1 MHCASCGHAT
11 PADARFCPQCGSSC
25 APAAPPEERRVVT
38 VVFCDLVGSTA
49 LSGALDPETLR
60 SVTLDYF
67 EAMRGCVEDFGGTVE
82 KFIGDAV
89 MAVFGVPVLHEDDA
103 RRALGAALAM
113 LAAVEELNTG
123 LRASLGVRLQVRIGV
138 NTGPVVTSSDV
149 STRQKLVSG
158 ETVNVAARLEQNA
171 GRGEILVGEPT
182 LLAAGSAAR
191 VEPVG
196 PLRVKGKEDPVT
208 AHRLLAVEEDDPER
222 LRRFDVPYVGRARE
236 RAELGLALDGVAAD
250 ESAQLVTLYGEAG
263 LGKTRL
269 LREWHARLGTPVAFG
284 AGRCRPYGDHGSL
297 APLAEAVR
305 QLLDG
310 PMSPACTAERAEVR
324 GATAVL
330 EAGLLRDGT
339 PSPSVEDTC
348 SALVALLA
356 ALARARPVV
365 LVVDDCHWAGE
376 LLLDVLDRLVEE
388 LDLSAVLFLCA
399 ARLDLLDR
407 RPGWGS
413 GRPRSRSLMLSGLP
427 PEESEALAAV
437 LTEVSAHRSV
447 VPARAVEAAGGNPFY
462 LEQLI
467 ASADGPVPGPD
478 GDASLPPSLQALLA
492 ARVDALDRPER
503 AVLDLASVLGR
514 DFTADELGAL
524 AAADGTEPGGEAE
537 EVRPGDTA
545 AADGGSVRRSL
556 ARLSRRR
563 LVHPLRRP
571 ASDERPY
578 RFSSGLVQEVT
589 YRSLAKRARARHHEQ
604 AAALLTARRAGDARV
619 ADHLRHAYRYR
630 VELGLRDEHTET
642 LRHRAAELLT
652 RSGALALARADLARA
667 GALLQGALDLLTEG
681 EDGWTRAALPLAE
694 VRLATGRSEEGLDLL
709 RAVPD
714 RPCAPVEAAH
724 ARLAL
729 AVATAA
735 PGEVVAAAEETLPVF
750 ESAGDHLGQTRAR
763 VRIAQELQL
772 QGRHGQAERQLTRA
786 LRHAELTRAEP
797 ERAVVLGAI
806 GVSLWRGPEPVD
818 TAVARC
824 RELLAAHGGPRP
836 TVRLTLGCP
845 LAVLLALGEDWT
857 GARSC
862 LADVRRLAE
871 GLHYAESTVVV
882 PLFAAAVESLAGRP
896 LEAAAL
902 FARAAA
908 AARRLGADALLG
920 AVRRESARLLLD
932 GGDAPGAAGHLPAER
947 AGGTPGPLPRADA
960 ADLDGL
966 RARLA
971 AAAGRAREAARL
983 AERARAAAEETD
995 SPVVRA
1001 TAALD
1006 RALVFQELGEWAQ
1019 AARAADRARTLFRA
1033 KGHLPGVRRA
1043 EELRARAAAHGAEVA
1058 R

>member
-1 MHCASCGHAT
+1 MHCASCGHPT
-11 PADARFCPQCGSSC
+11 PADARFCPRCGSSC
-25 APAAPPEERRVVT
+25 APTAPPEERRVVT

-60 SVTLDYF
+60 AVTLDYF
-67 EAMRGCVEDFGGTVE
+67 EAVRGCVEDFGGTVE

-89 MAVFGVPVLHEDDA
+89 MAVFGIPVIHEDDA

-123 LRASLGVRLQVRIGV
+123 LNASLGVRLQVRIGV

-191 VEPVG
+191 VAPVG

-263 LGKTRL
+263 VGKTRL
-269 LREWHARLGTPVAFG
+269 LREWHAGLDTPVAFG

-365 LVVDDCHWAGE
+365 LVIDDCHWAGE
-376 LLLDVLDRLVEE
+376 LLMDVLDRLVEE
-388 LDLSAVLFLCA
+388 LDLSAVLLLCA

-437 LTEVSAHRSV
+437 LTEVSAHRSA

-467 ASADGPVPGPD
+467 ATADGPGPD

-492 ARVDALDRPER
+492 ARVDALERPER

-524 AAADGTEPGGEAE
+524 AAAEGAEPGREAR
-537 EVRPGDTA
+537 EVRPEGTA
-545 AADGGSVRRSL
+545 AADDGSVRPAL
-556 ARLSRRR
+556 TRLSRRR
-563 LVHPLRRP
+563 LVQPLRRP
-571 ASDERPY
+571 AAEDRPY

-667 GALLQGALDLLTEG
+667 GVLLQGALDLLTEG

-714 RPCAPVEAAH
+714 RGCAPVEAAH

-729 AVATAA
+729 AVATAP

-772 QGRHGQAERQLTRA
+772 QGRHGRADGQLTRA

-806 GVSLWRGPEPVD
+806 GISLWRGPEPVD

-824 RELLAAHGGPRP
+824 RDLLAAHGGPRP

-845 LAVLLALGEDWT
+845 LAVLLALGEDWS

-862 LADVRRLAE
+862 LDDVRRLAE
-871 GLHYAESTVVV
+871 GLHYAESSVVV
-882 PLFAAAVESLAGRP
+882 PLFAASVESLAGRP

-920 AVRRESARLLLD
+920 AARRESARLLLD
-932 GGDAPGAAGHLPAER
+932 GGDAPGAAGHLPSER
-947 AGGTPGPLPRADA
+947 AGGTTGPLPRADA

-971 AAAGRAREAARL
+971 VAAGRSGEAARL

-1006 RALVFQELGEWAQ
+1006 AALVFGELGDW
-1019 AARAADRARTLFRA
+1019 ARAAHAAGRARALFRA
-1033 KGHLPGVRRA
+1033 KGHLPGARRA
-1043 EELRARAAAHGAEVA
+1043 EELRARAAARGAEVA

>member
-1 MHCASCGHAT
+1 MHCASCGRTA
-11 PADARFCPQCGSSC
+11 PADARFCPHCGSSC

-49 LSGALDPETLR
+49 LSGALDPEALR

-67 EAMRGCVEDFGGTVE
+67 EAMRSCVEEFGGTVE

-89 MAVFGVPVLHEDDA
+89 MAVFGIPALHEDDA
-103 RRALGAALAM
+103 RRALGAASAM
-113 LAAVEELNTG
+113 LRAVEELDSG
-123 LRASLGVRLQVRIGV
+123 LRTSLGVRLQVRIGV

-171 GRGEILVGEPT
+171 GPGEILVGEPT

-208 AHRLLAVEEDDPER
+208 AHRLLAVEGDDPER

-236 RAELGLALDGVAAD
+236 LTELGLALDGVAAE

-263 LGKTRL
+263 VGKTRL
-269 LREWHARLGTPVAFG
+269 LREWHARLAAPVAFG

-305 QLLDG
+305 RLLGG
-310 PMSPACTAERAEVR
+310 PTPPARTAEGAEVR
-324 GATAVL
+324 RATAVL
-330 EAGLLRDGT
+330 ETGLLRDGT

-348 SALVALLA
+348 SALVTLLA

-365 LVVDDCHWAGE
+365 LAVDDCHWAGE

-413 GRPRSRSLMLSGLP
+413 GRPRSRSLMLTGLP
-427 PEESEALAAV
+427 PGESMALAAV
-437 LTEVSAHRSV
+437 LAEVGAHRSA

-467 ASADGPVPGPD
+467 AAGEGPGPD

-492 ARVDALDRPER
+492 ARIDALDRPER

-514 DFTADELGAL
+514 DFTAGELGEL
-524 AAADGTEPGGEAE
+524 AAAGGAEPGRA
-537 EVRPGDTA
+537 PGQARQGDP
-545 AADGGSVRRSL
+545 AADGGGVRPALS
-556 ARLSRRR
+556 RLSRRR
-563 LVHPLRRP
+563 LVQPLRRP
-571 ASDERPY
+571 SSEEHPY

-589 YRSLAKRARARHHEQ
+589 YRSLAKRARARLHEQ
-604 AAALLTARRAGDARV
+604 VAALLTVRQAGDARV
-619 ADHLRHAYRYR
+619 ADHLRRAHRYR
-630 VELGLRDEHTET
+630 VELGLRDPHTES
-642 LRHRAAELLT
+642 LRRRAAELLT
-652 RSGALALARADLARA
+652 RSGALAVARADLARA
-667 GALLQGALDLLTEG
+667 AVLLQGVMDLLTER
-681 EDGWTRAALPLAE
+681 EEGWTGAALPLAE
-694 VRLATGRSEEGLDLL
+694 VRLATGRSDEGIGLL
-709 RAVPD
+709 RAVED
-714 RPCAPVEAAH
+714 RSCAPVEAAH

-729 AVATAA
+729 AVATAT
-735 PGEVVAAAEETLPVF
+735 PSEVAGAAEEVLPVF
-750 ESAGDHLGQTRAR
+750 ELAGDHLGQARAR

-772 QGRHGQAERQLTRA
+772 QGRHGQADRQLTLA
-786 LRHAELTRAEP
+786 LREAELTRAEP

-806 GVSLWRGPEPVD
+806 GVSLWRGPEPVG

-824 RELLAAHGGPRP
+824 RELLAVHGGPRP

-845 LAVLLALGEDWT
+845 LAVLLALGEDWE

-862 LADVRRLAE
+862 LDDVRRLAE

-882 PLFAAAVESLAGRP
+882 PLFAASVESLAGRP
-896 LEAAAL
+896 PEAAAL
-902 FARAAA
+902 LARAAA
-908 AARRLGADALLG
+908 AARRIGADALLG
-920 AVRRESARLLLD
+920 AVRREWARLLLD
-932 GGDAPGAAGHLPAER
+932 GGDAPGAAGHLPSPR
-947 AGGTPGPLPRADA
+947 GGGTGGPLPRADA
-960 ADLDGL
+960 ADLAGL

-971 AAAGRAREAARL
+971 ASQGHTREAARL
-983 AERARAAAEETD
+983 AERAREAAEETD

-1006 RALVFQELGEWAQ
+1006 RALVLRELGCWAE
-1019 AARAADRARTLFRA
+1019 AALAADRARTLFEA

-1043 EELRARAAAHGAEVA
+1043 QEIRARAAAEGTGVA
-1058 R
+1058 G